1 MRALTSVKIK
11 VCNAKIWWTLSTI
24 YNYYD
29 ILFQYSFNI
38 ASIMFRTCTYADLF
52 GVNLF
57 QQFRKKILGKN
68 QYPFH
73 LSPPAIHYLTKEK
86 YLN

>member
-1 MRALTSVKIK
+1 
-11 VCNAKIWWTLSTI
+11 
-24 YNYYD
+24 
-29 ILFQYSFNI
+29 
-38 ASIMFRTCTYADLF
+38 MFRTCTYADLF

-86 YLN
+86 YLNWHLLKGFADIKINHTRGVFKLTFNYL